1 MRILSIF
8 LIFLSFLLAKEDKM
22 IISLNFTNEAGGFE
36 KIMLELDEN
45 AAAKSLYAQLP
56 LELNFSDYVGKE
68 KISPALP
75 KRLDMSEING
85 YDPKIGDFFYFSP
98 WGNLG
103 IFYEKQGF
111 HSGLA
116 FLGKLKNEDL
126 EKIKAFKNDFEITIK
141 KEEK

>member
-56 LELNFSDYVGKE
+56 LELKFSDYVGKE

-116 FLGKLKNEDL
+116 FLGKLKTEDL